1 MDLVLRSAWL
11 LAYSH
16 IACKGRSPVW
26 VWVVCPRVL
35 SLNEEALLTSWRN
48 KKGRIREYDVSGKKN
63 ERHSVIREE
72 QSFLWTGDEERKA
85 QAPCFGE
92 LGARH
97 P

>member
-1 MDLVLRSAWL
+1 M
-11 LAYSH
+11 
-16 IACKGRSPVW
+16 
-26 VWVVCPRVL
+26 WVVCPRVL

-63 ERHSVIREE
+63 ESHSVIREE

-85 QAPCFGE
+85 QVPCFGE
-92 LGARH
+92 LGVRH